1 VSSRFQWVETPSR
14 PLPVGAVTFLFT
26 DIEGSTQHWER
37 TPDAMRTALALH
49 NQIVGDAVVIHGGVV
64 FKTVGDG
71 FYTAFAE
78 PVSAMEAAIEA
89 QHALNDATWPTDSGI
104 RVRIGIH
111 TGTARTEDGDYYG
124 PTLNRVARLMAAG
137 NGGQILVSSATQRLS
152 VDSLP
157 DGVGLRSLGV
167 HHLKDLDRPEEIYQ
181 VVVEGAPQEFEPLR
195 TVEPESSQVAAQA
208 RAAFQAKKWQDTRD
222 LLIRIEQDQPLTGA
236 QHEMLANALWWLGG
250 DVEMTARF
258 ESAFNTF
265 LSEGNPQ
272 NAAMAAILLAEAHH
286 HAMAP
291 DVSRAWERR
300 AERVLEDDA
309 DSDSVARGHLLRW
322 QTVRALEAEHDYE
335 RALGLS
341 RRVMQIARDH
351 GDGNLE
357 ALALQDQGRILLATG
372 EMEEGMALMDEAM
385 LAAMAGDVTPMVVG
399 RSFCNMLSV
408 CDQTGDIRRAGQWS
422 EAADRWCSE
431 NDHGPYPGVC
441 RIFKAELLW
450 HKGEWVRAESEVL
463 RASTELGMLTDVIG
477 EAWYQYG
484 EMRLRVGD
492 DTKAEEAFQEA
503 LARGREPVP
512 GYALL
517 LARRG
522 DVASGI
528 DVLER
533 TLRSPGLT
541 PWTRA
546 RLLPAFIQLALDAGE
561 VDKAE
566 TAVGE
571 LSEISRVSRSELFA
585 AQARAGAGRIA
596 LARGG
601 LAEAIEDLRDAL
613 KTFTALGLP
622 FEAALVHADL
632 ATAYRDDGAGSLAD
646 MEQRTA
652 LVEFERLGAV
662 VEAGEIVASR

>member
-1 VSSRFQWVETPSR
+1 VNTPSR
-14 PLPVGAVTFLFT
+14 PLPDGAVTFLFT

-37 TPDAMRTALALH
+37 APEAMRTALGIH
-49 NQIVGDAVVIHGGVV
+49 NRIVGDALADHGGVV
-64 FKTVGDG
+64 FKTVGDA
-71 FYTAFAE
+71 FYSAFAD
-78 PVSAMEAAIEA
+78 PMSALEAAIET
-89 QHALNDATWPTDSGI
+89 QRALNEASWPTEPGL
-104 RVRIGIH
+104 RVRVGIH
-111 TGTARTEDGDYYG
+111 TGTARNEDGDYFG

-137 NGGQILVSSATQRLS
+137 HGGQILVSSATQRLL

-157 DGVGLRSLGV
+157 GGVDLRSQGV
-167 HHLKDLDRPEEIYQ
+167 HHLKDLDRPEEIFQ
-181 VVVEGAPQEFEPLR
+181 VVIAGSSEEFAPLL
-195 TVEPESSQVAAQA
+195 TVEPESSQLAAEA
-208 RAAFQAKKWQDTRD
+208 RGAFQAKKWEDTRD

-236 QHEMLANALWWLGG
+236 QHDMLANALWWLGRH
-250 DVEMTARF
+250 DEMTARF

-265 LSEGNPQ
+265 LAEGNPQ
-272 NAAMAAILLAEAHH
+272 SAAMAALVLSEVHH
-286 HAMAP
+286 HALAP

-300 AERVLEDDA
+300 AERLLEDDA
-309 DSDSVARGHLLRW
+309 DADSVAGGHLLRW
-322 QTVRALEAEHDYE
+322 QTVREIDGNHDFE
-335 RALGLS
+335 RARDLS
-341 RRVMQIARDH
+341 NRVMEIARAH

-357 ALALQDQGRILLATG
+357 ALALQDQGRILVAMGDL
-372 EMEEGMALMDEAM
+372 EEGMALMDEAM

-399 RSFCNMLSV
+399 RSFCNMLAV

-450 HKGEWVRAESEVL
+450 HKGEWVRAESEVM

-484 EMRLRVGD
+484 EMRLRAGD
-492 DTKAEEAFQEA
+492 DTKADDAFQNA

-522 DVASGI
+522 DVASGL
-528 DVLER
+528 DLLER

-541 PWTRA
+541 RWARA
-546 RLLPAFIQLALDAGE
+546 RLLPALIQLALEAGE
-561 VDKAE
+561 VGKAE
-566 TAVGE
+566 SAVDE
-571 LSEISRVSRSELFA
+571 LDEIGRISRSELFA
-585 AQARAGAGRIA
+585 GLARAGAGKVA
-596 LARGG
+596 LARGAS
-601 LAEAIEDLRDAL
+601 AEAIDTLKDAL

-632 ATAYRDDGAGSLAD
+632 ATAYRDDGAGTLAE
-646 MEQRTA
+646 MELKTA
-652 LVEFERLGAV
+652 LAEFERLGAV
-662 VEAGEIVASR
+662 VEAGMITASTQ